1 MKYLG
6 VMIDEKLK
14 FLPHIKYIQEKV
26 SKVTGAIC
34 KIMPNLRGPDESK
47 RRLYANVVASIVL
60 YGSPVWSEKIN
71 QSKDAQKI
79 LREMQK
85 RIALRVVSAYRTVA
99 YDAAIILTRMPPYHL
114 IAEMRGVMYQRA
126 VKSKSDGTWN
136 KEMEKQILHE
146 ESARMRFKWRD
157 HSRKERRQRGDLPE
171 KR

>member
-1 MKYLG
+1 M
-6 VMIDEKLK
+6 
-14 FLPHIKYIQEKV
+14 
-26 SKVTGAIC
+26 
-34 KIMPNLRGPDESK
+34 
-47 RRLYANVVASIVL
+47 ASIVL
-60 YGSPVWSEKIN
+60 YGSPVWSEKVN
-71 QSKDAQKI
+71 QSRDAQKI

-99 YDAAIILTRMPPYHL
+99 YDAAIILARMPPYHL

-146 ESARMRFKWRD
+146 ESVRMRVKWR
-157 HSRKERRQRGDLPE
+157 SFSERTQRGDLPE